1 MIEIESLIFDRSLIM
16 LALLVN
22 LPKDQ
27 LIQQIKDGGV
37 LMLLGMCTVF
47 VFLVILI
54 YATKLMSKIIS
65 RIKPSAPETAK
76 KSAESKTASPASVN
90 NDALTAAAIAAAWDK
105 SSK

>member
-1 MIEIESLIFDRSLIM
+1 M

-47 VFLVILI
+47 FFLVILI
-54 YATKLMSKIIS
+54 YATKLMSKIVG
-65 RIKPSAPETAK
+65 RIKPAPAPVAK
-76 KSAESKTASPASVN
+76 KPAESVAQKAAN
-90 NDALTAAAIAAAWDK
+90 NDAMAAAAIAAAWDK
-105 SSK
+105 SNK

>member
-1 MIEIESLIFDRSLIM
+1 M

-47 VFLVILI
+47 VFLIILI

-65 RIKPSAPETAK
+65 RIKPSTPETK
-76 KSAESKTASPASVN
+76 RSAEAKTASHSSAAD
-90 NDALTAAAIAAAWDK
+90 DAMTAAAIAAAWDK